1 MSKRSYY
8 EYCQAFDEMLD
19 DCEGEVMIAG
29 VLFSPSYI
37 LKELDPIAYRENVLA
52 YMDSI
57 EEEDDPESLKEMD
70 AYLLDII
77 EETKYD
83 YY

>member
-1 MSKRSYY
+1 
-8 EYCQAFDEMLD
+8 
-19 DCEGEVMIAG
+19 MIAG

-37 LKELDPIAYRENVLA
+37 LKELDPIAYREGVLA

-70 AYLLDII
+70 AYMLDII
-77 EETKYD
+77 EQTKYD

>member
-1 MSKRSYY
+1 MAKRSYY
-8 EYCQAFDEMLD
+8 EWCQVYDEILD

-37 LKELDPIAYRENVLA
+37 LKELDPIAYREGVLA

-70 AYLLDII
+70 AYMLDII
-77 EETKYD
+77 EQTKYD

>member
-1 MSKRSYY
+1 MAKRSYY
-8 EYCQAFDEMLD
+8 EWSQAYDEILD
-19 DCEGEVMIAG
+19 DCEGEIMIAG

-37 LKELDPIAYRENVLA
+37 LKELDPIAYREGVLSLI
-52 YMDSI
+52 DSI
-57 EEEDDPESLKEMD
+57 EEEDDPESLDM
-70 AYLLDII
+70 LDDYMLEII